1 MSLVIKYGEPWVI
14 LPESRYDITDRKID
28 SYMDEDFSL
37 FMRVKVFPDKIPMG
51 EEGFVFARSGKH
63 SGVSFNRF
71 RDGNGDEHINLLF
84 TYWFA
89 DIPKRENNP
98 PYESNLFVQ
107 IIHPLTREE
116 LNDFLEIAVINDDLN
131 KKSFSLYVNGKLVNE
146 KEYTEEKQSYKF
158 GEMGGGGFYQ
168 FGNGNFQ
175 VPDIAMY
182 CECEFDLI
190 FLYKKIVSYE
200 EMKEFAENYTNYLE
214 TFLEELKVFKISLD
228 NRNDLAFFLDFKNQ
242 NRYKVWE
249 LTHNGNY
256 LSKATLENLYF

>member
-1 MSLVIKYGEPWVI
+1 MSLHIKYGEPWII

-28 SYMDEDFSL
+28 SYMDDDFSL
-37 FMRVKVFPDKIPMG
+37 YMRVKVFPEKMPMG

-63 SGVSFNRF
+63 SGISFNKF
-71 RDGNGDEHINLLF
+71 RDGNGDEHINLMM
-84 TYWFA
+84 TYWF
-89 DIPKRENNP
+89 K
-98 PYESNLFVQ
+98 ESHFAQ
-107 IIHPLTREE
+107 IIYKPTKEE
-116 LNDFLEIAVINDDLN
+116 LEDFIEIVLLNDDLN
-131 KKSFSLYVNGKLVNE
+131 KKVFTLYINGE
-146 KEYTEEKQSYKF
+146 KVGETEYFEEKQSYKF

-190 FLYKKIVSYE
+190 FLFKKIMTYE
-200 EMKEFAENYTNYLE
+200 ELKHFSENYEEYLE
-214 TFLEELKVFKISLD
+214 TFLEELKVFKTSVP
-228 NRNDLAFFLDFKNQ
+228 NRSDLAFFLDFKNQ

>member
-1 MSLVIKYGEPWVI
+1 MSLLVKYGEPWII

-28 SYMDEDFSL
+28 AYMDDDFSL
-37 FMRVKVFPDKIPMG
+37 FMKVKVFRDKMPMG

-63 SGVSFNRF
+63 SGISFNRF
-71 RDGNGDEHINLLF
+71 RDGNGDEHINLMF
-84 TYWFA
+84 TYWF
-89 DIPKRENNP
+89 KENG
-98 PYESNLFVQ
+98 FCQ
-107 IIHPLTREE
+107 IIYKPTEEE
-116 LNDFLEIAVINDDLN
+116 LNDFIEIVVINDDLN
-131 KKSFSLYVNGKLVNE
+131 KKVFSLYVNGNLIEE
-146 KEYTEEKQSYKF
+146 KEYFEEKQSYRF

-182 CECEFDLI
+182 CECEFDII
-190 FLYKKIVSYE
+190 FLFKKIMSYDE
-200 EMKEFAENYTNYLE
+200 LKSFSETYKEHMEV
-214 TFLEELKVFKISLD
+214 FLEELKVFKPTVPY
-228 NRNDLAFFLDFKNQ
+228 RNDLAFFLDFENQ

>member
-1 MSLVIKYGEPWVI
+1 MSLLVKYGEPWVI

-37 FMRVKVFPDKIPMG
+37 FMRVKVFPDKMPMG
-51 EEGFVFARSGKH
+51 TEGFVFARSGKH
-63 SGVSFNRF
+63 SGISFNRF
-71 RDGNGDEHINLLF
+71 LDGNGEEHINLML
-84 TYWFA
+84 TYWF
-89 DIPKRENNP
+89 K
-98 PYESNLFVQ
+98 ESGFAQ
-107 IIHPLTREE
+107 IIHKISKEE
-116 LNDFLEIAVINDDLN
+116 LNDFIEIVVINDDLN
-131 KKSFSLYVNGKLVNE
+131 KKSFSLFVNGNLVGE
-146 KEYTEEKQSYKF
+146 TEYFEEKQSYKF

-182 CECEFDLI
+182 CECEFDLV
-190 FLYKKIVSYE
+190 FLFKKVMSYDYL
-200 EMKEFAENYTNYLE
+200 KKFSENYVNELE
-214 TFLEELKVFKISLD
+214 VLLEELKVFNKTLE
-228 NRNDLAFFLDFKNQ
+228 NRNDLAFFLDFKNM